1 MKKGTARWSIIF
13 SLLVLLAAMTGCE
26 KDVYVEPK
34 SDSVN
39 IYTRVYIESNPAGA
53 TIYLNGKT
61 TGRVTPDTVKW
72 LTEGDYQITLKKQY
86 FWDTTFTASAIN
98 SKITTFY
105 VDYYQSERMLGQ
117 ISCTSNPSGAKIFLD
132 NVYTGKT
139 TPYVLTKLLP
149 QVHRI
154 KYECPEYRKDSVDVI
169 VKSSSI
175 VPCGLSL
182 EDTLDVIT
190 YNMANSGLPSNDFT
204 CLAEDREG
212 NMWFGTSTEGLLKY
226 DGKKFYRFTTENTSG
241 IPSNYVRKIVKDKE
255 NNLWIGFSNAIA
267 KYNGHIW
274 SVFPNSMVA
283 SLNVCADNTIIA
295 AAVRGGIFK
304 YSSGNVERI
313 TASVNGLSDN
323 ELSSAY
329 LEKSGTLWAGLANG
343 GLDQFDGIEWKHLN
357 YATGNIPLKYNSALV
372 CDADGM
378 LFGLFHEDFSSVTS
392 LAKYV
397 FSKYADGKWNNIYSS
412 ESFFRFDNI
421 YIDNKNTV
429 WFAMN
434 GKIFRVSDKSS
445 VYSIARLIHSGIRRF
460 TGNALTITTY
470 GTEVFVDSQENLWI
484 IGNTKGLVKIKKG
497 RWNY

>member
-1 MKKGTARWSIIF
+1 MKKKIIIWGRFISVLVFALIAR
-13 SLLVLLAAMTGCE
+13 GCE
-26 KDVYVEPK
+26 KEVYVEPK

-39 IYTRVYIESNPAGA
+39 TYTRVYIESSPEGA

-72 LTEGDYQITLKKQY
+72 LTEGDYQVTLKKQY

-98 SKITTFY
+98 SKITACY
-105 VDYYQSERMLGQ
+105 IDYYQSERMLGQ
-117 ISCTSNPSGAKIFLD
+117 ISCTSNPAGAKIYLD

-139 TPYVLTKLLP
+139 TPYVLTKLMP

-154 KYECPEYRKDSVDVI
+154 MYECPEYRKDSVDVI

-175 VPCGLSL
+175 VPCGLAL

-190 YNMANSGLPSNDFT
+190 YNMTNSGLPSNDFT
-204 CLAEDREG
+204 SLAEDKEG

-226 DGKKFYRFTTENTSG
+226 DGKKFYRFTAENTVAM
-241 IPSNYVRKIVKDKE
+241 PSNYVRKIVKDKE
-255 NNLWIGFSNAIA
+255 NNLWIGFSNGIA
-267 KYNGHIW
+267 KYDGHIW
-274 SVFPNSMVA
+274 NIFQNNMVA

-295 AAVRGGIFK
+295 ASVRGGIFK

-313 TASVNGLSDN
+313 TASANGLSDN

-329 LEKSGTLWAGLANG
+329 LDKSGFLWVGLAGG
-343 GLDQFDGIEWKHLN
+343 GLDRFDGTEWKHFN
-357 YATGNIPLKYNSALV
+357 SASGGIPSKYNSALV
-372 CDADGM
+372 CDADGI
-378 LFGLFHEDFSSVTS
+378 LFGLFHEDYSSVTS
-392 LAKYV
+392 LAPYV
-397 FSKYADGKWNNIYSS
+397 FSKYSDGKWNNIYSA
-412 ESFFRFDNI
+412 ESVFSFDNI
-421 YIDNKNTV
+421 YIDNKNTA
-429 WFAMN
+429 WFSMN

-445 VYSIARLIHSGIRRF
+445 VYSITRLIHQGIRRF
-460 TGNALTITTY
+460 AGSSLIITTY

-484 IGNTKGLVKIKKG
+484 IGNAKGLVKIKKG